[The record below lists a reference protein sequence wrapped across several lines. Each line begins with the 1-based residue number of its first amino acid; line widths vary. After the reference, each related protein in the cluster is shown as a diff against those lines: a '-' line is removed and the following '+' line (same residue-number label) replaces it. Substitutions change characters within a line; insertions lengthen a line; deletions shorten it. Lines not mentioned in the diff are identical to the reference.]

1 VNFFAS
7 LKILGGEFAKYLGLI
22 FNVGV
27 PNNERNNIF
36 HVSYLQSINRK
47 ILVSIDFN
55 KWKFR

>member
-55 KWKFR
+55 K